1 MDDFLN
7 GYYGAAASSIREY
20 IELMHDTLESS
31 GARMGNFGGIG
42 KFRGGYLSPE
52 LLRQYDALFDKA
64 EQQVAGEPEVLLRV
78 QAARMP
84 LQYAQLQLFNG
95 DLSARTRIAERLFAT
110 AERVGLLMFDE
121 SELPTDLY
129 RKQVMESL
137 EKEAS
142 RPALP
147 VPSPQQLAWQR
158 HELIAFA
165 HFGVNTFTDREW
177 GEGTE
182 DPGLF
187 NPTDFDARQ
196 WAAVLQEAGVKLL
209 ILTAKHHDGFCLWPS
224 RWTEHCV
231 RNSPWREG
239 KGDVVREVVDAL
251 REKQIR
257 VGLYLSPWD
266 RNQPTYQTPQYNE
279 YFRNQLRE
287 LLTGYGA
294 IDEVWFDGCGAWQE
308 ADWPSY
314 YALIRELQPD
324 ALIQGVGPDIRWVG
338 NEDGVAPENESS
350 VVERDGR
357 LVWHPSECCVSIRR
371 GWFYH
376 AEQDA
381 RVKSLATLAALYF
394 KSVGRNSVLLLNVPP
409 DRRGRIAEVDA
420 VRLKEFGE
428 FVKEF
433 NATDFLTG
441 AAVKVS
447 NCLYAHWEGH
457 VRDGIL
463 NTFWMPA
470 DDRTTGWIE
479 FDLGEPKTFNV
490 ARIQEEISLGERV
503 QAYHVEVLDGD
514 NWLTVTDGRV
524 IGHKQLRIFPAV
536 TAQRV
541 RLVIDKAA
549 APPAIAEFGLHWNR
563 FVLPASLAAPS
574 ILRYPS
580 GWMVIIG
587 ASPMDDIRYTLDGSE
602 PTLDSPAYVTA
613 IHLPDG
619 GVVRARAV
627 LARERKMGEIVTAS
641 FDSIKEN

>member
-1 MDDFLN
+1 M
-7 GYYGAAASSIREY
+7 
-20 IELMHDTLESS
+20 
-31 GARMGNFGGIG
+31 
-42 KFRGGYLSPE
+42 
-52 LLRQYDALFDKA
+52 
-64 EQQVAGEPEVLLRV
+64 
-78 QAARMP
+78 
-84 LQYAQLQLFNG
+84 
-95 DLSARTRIAERLFAT
+95 
-110 AERVGLLMFDE
+110 
-121 SELPTDLY
+121 
-129 RKQVMESL
+129 
-137 EKEAS
+137 
-142 RPALP
+142 
-147 VPSPQQLAWQR
+147 
-158 HELIAFA
+158 
-165 HFGVNTFTDREW
+165 
-177 GEGTE
+177 
-182 DPGLF
+182 
-187 NPTDFDARQ
+187 
-196 WAAVLQEAGVKLL
+196 
-209 ILTAKHHDGFCLWPS
+209 
-224 RWTEHCV
+224 
-231 RNSPWREG
+231 
-239 KGDVVREVVDAL
+239 
-251 REKQIR
+251 
-257 VGLYLSPWD
+257 
-266 RNQPTYQTPQYNE
+266 
-279 YFRNQLRE
+279 
-287 LLTGYGA
+287 
-294 IDEVWFDGCGAWQE
+294 
-308 ADWPSY
+308 
-314 YALIRELQPD
+314 
-324 ALIQGVGPDIRWVG
+324 G

-357 LVWHPSECCVSIRR
+357 LVWYPSECCVSIRR

-381 RVKSLATLAALYF
+381 KVKSLATLAALYF

-613 IHLPDG
+613 IYLPDG
-619 GVVRARAV
+619 GVVCARAV
-627 LARERKMGEIVTAS
+627 LARERKMGEIVTVS
-641 FDSIKEN
+641 FGSIKEK